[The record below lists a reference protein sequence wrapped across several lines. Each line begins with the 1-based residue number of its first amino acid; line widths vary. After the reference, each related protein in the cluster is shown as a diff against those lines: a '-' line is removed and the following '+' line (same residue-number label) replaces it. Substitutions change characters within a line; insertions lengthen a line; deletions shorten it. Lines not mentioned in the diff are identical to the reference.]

1 MSQMS
6 QMNPKDDKVS
16 KDHKV
21 RKAEDDALF
30 RSHMAARSRDVLTTL
45 LRHGIPPELRDKIM
59 SKTPYDNSVKRS
71 IEFFKENVGEVH
83 FLNLIFA
90 LSEPEYVNAGH
101 PDAEPL
107 LKYPSWLIKIT
118 KHFINLFKL
127 TPNLPPVLGPFREIL
142 DQYVPEMLKRSP
154 YRFTPQGYIQKC
166 NEIVEQFITAACAEL
181 PPTYKAQIAKFFRTT
196 VSTLLALLEKNKPQ
210 IDSRSSVGRRI
221 PGVDK
226 TMEVRM
232 RVKATCTGTMLPIF
246 QKWFTLNVVPKA
258 HEFIR
263 TADINL
269 KEWVNYAKLERA
281 RTIEKIMSED
291 PVTYRDYDD
300 WDWNNELKERAG
312 ARDEARHSLR
322 SVQFRG
328 GRKHNTTRLR
338 SRGHKKRTCK
348 LRRNA

>member
-6 QMNPKDDKVS
+6 QMNPKDDKVA

-21 RKAEDDALF
+21 RKSEDALF
-30 RSHMAARSRDVLTTL
+30 RPHMAAMSHSILESLIRR
-45 LRHGIPPELRDKIM
+45 GIPSELRDVIM
-59 SKTPYDNSVKRS
+59 SKTPYANSVKRS

-90 LSEPEYVNAGH
+90 LAVSASPIQ
-101 PDAEPL
+101 
-107 LKYPSWLIKIT
+107 LK
-118 KHFINLFKL
+118 
-127 TPNLPPVLGPFREIL
+127 VLGPFREIL
-142 DQYVPEMLKRSP
+142 DHYVPEMLKRSP

-210 IDSRSSVGRRI
+210 IDSRSSVARRI

-226 TMEVRM
+226 TTEVRM
-232 RVKATCTGTMLPIF
+232 RVKATCTGIMLPIF
-246 QKWFTLNVVPKA
+246 QKLFTLNGVPKA

-263 TADINL
+263 TTDINL

-281 RTIEKIMSED
+281 RTIEKLMSED

-300 WDWNNELKERAG
+300 CDWNNELKERAG
-312 ARDEARHSLR
+312 ARDEAIHSLR
-322 SVQFRG
+322 SVQLRG
-328 GRKHNTTRLR
+328 GRRHNTTRLR
-338 SRGHKKRTCK
+338 SHSHKTRTYKKRK
-348 LRRNA
+348 S

>member
-1 MSQMS
+1 
-6 QMNPKDDKVS
+6 
-16 KDHKV
+16 
-21 RKAEDDALF
+21 
-30 RSHMAARSRDVLTTL
+30 
-45 LRHGIPPELRDKIM
+45 M
-59 SKTPYDNSVKRS
+59 SKTPYANSVKRS

-107 LKYPSWLIKIT
+107 RAYPSWLIKIT
-118 KHFINLFKL
+118 KHFINLLKL

-142 DQYVPEMLKRSP
+142 DHYVPEMLKRSP
-154 YRFTPQGYIQKC
+154 YLFTPQGYIQKC
-166 NEIVEQFITAACAEL
+166 NEIVEQFITVACAEL

-210 IDSRSSVGRRI
+210 IDSRSSVARRI

-226 TMEVRM
+226 TTEVRM
-232 RVKATCTGTMLPIF
+232 RVKATCTGIMLPIF
-246 QKWFTLNVVPKA
+246 QKLFTLNGVPKA

-263 TADINL
+263 TTDINL

-281 RTIEKIMSED
+281 RTIEKLMSED

-300 WDWNNELKERAG
+300 CDWNNELKERAG
-312 ARDEARHSLR
+312 ARDEAIHSLR
-322 SVQFRG
+322 SVQLRG
-328 GRKHNTTRLR
+328 GRRHNTTRLR
-338 SRGHKKRTCK
+338 SHSHKTRTYKKRK
-348 LRRNA
+348 S